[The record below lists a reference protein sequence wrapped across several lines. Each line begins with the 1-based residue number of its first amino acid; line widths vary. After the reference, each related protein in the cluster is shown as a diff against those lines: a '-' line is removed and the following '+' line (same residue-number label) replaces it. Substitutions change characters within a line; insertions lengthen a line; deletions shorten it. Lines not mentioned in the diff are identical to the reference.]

1 MSFNVSPTGYSKK
14 HHDCWQDGEPVSVN
28 MDEFYSGLD
37 ERLAAA
43 ETAGKCVVAE
53 LVEVQQIHTV
63 Q

>member
-53 LVEVQQIHTV
+53 LVEV
-63 Q
+63 